1 MNLDLPRKWKKTYL
15 KSLPM
20 SAGSNQS
27 YAYETVGHN
36 LRCFVMSKSIKWVK
50 GIGAFSLG
58 MFIGVVYGSIV
69 STITSFVVL
78 TSM

>member
-1 MNLDLPRKWKKTYL
+1 
-15 KSLPM
+15 
-20 SAGSNQS
+20 
-27 YAYETVGHN
+27 
-36 LRCFVMSKSIKWVK
+36 MSKLVKWVK

-69 STITSFVVL
+69 STITSFVVV